1 MPQRRVHPIACPHC
15 GEHLLHKHDG
25 LLRCCR
31 CNRLRQDLS
40 VAMPLAALA
49 RRSPILLVG
58 LLVLPLAFGVVT
70 IDRMRSAG
78 LQDSGQQEVTQE

>member
-1 MPQRRVHPIACPHC
+1 MACPHC

-58 LLVLPLAFGVVT
+58 LLMLPLAFGVAA

>member
-1 MPQRRVHPIACPHC
+1 MLQWCVNPMACPHC

-31 CNRLRQDLS
+31 CNRLRQDLTPG
-40 VAMPLAALA
+40 MPLAGLV

-58 LLVLPLAFGVVT
+58 LLVLPLAFGMAT
-70 IDRMRSAG
+70 MDRMRSAG
-78 LQDSGQQEVTQE
+78 LEDSGQQELPQE